1 MESHIMFLRVDN
13 STDEMVL
20 IIHNLSDQNQTG
32 FIINSI
38 SSDIPSGVF
47 NLINVENSYI
57 IGTLTINAT
66 GGFNLNLTNLTLG
79 PYSSMVLS
87 LQ

>member
-1 MESHIMFLRVDN
+1 
-13 STDEMVL
+13 MVL

-38 SSDIPSGVF
+38 SSDIPSGDF
-47 NLINVENSYI
+47 NLINVQDSNA
-57 IGTLTINAT
+57 IGTLTINAA
-66 GGFNLNLTNLTLG
+66 GGFNFNLTNLTLG